1 MNHNHLAEAEH
12 QDDISFYTRQVYL
25 QLQKN
30 YPEYGITDEEIVS
43 VSHLA
48 PIHDIGKIKVPIEI
62 LNKNGKL
69 TREEMNVVKQHPL
82 TGAAMT
88 KIPRWRNNGKAET
101 NIAMKYADITMKDMM
116 VQDTRTV

>member
-1 MNHNHLAEAEH
+1 M
-12 QDDISFYTRQVYL
+12 
-25 QLQKN
+25 
-30 YPEYGITDEEIVS
+30 S

-48 PIHDIGKIKVPIEI
+48 PIHDIGNIKVPIEI

-88 KIPRWRNNGKAET
+88 KRFPDGVTTEKLNHYSYEICRHHHERYDGSDSGRFKRECDSALCTGCGNC
-101 NIAMKYADITMKDMM
+101 
-116 VQDTRTV
+116 